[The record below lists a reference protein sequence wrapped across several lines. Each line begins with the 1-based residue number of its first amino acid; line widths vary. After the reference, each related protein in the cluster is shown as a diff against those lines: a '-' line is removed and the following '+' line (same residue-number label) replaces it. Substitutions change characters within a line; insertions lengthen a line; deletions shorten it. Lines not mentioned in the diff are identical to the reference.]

1 MSITTKT
8 GDDGYTDIIGGKRLP
23 KDHPILECLG
33 TIDELNAFLG
43 DAKSALGDSSAAG
56 IIEKIQ
62 KDLLTL
68 MGVIA
73 GMPIPAEGMSEK
85 YLVNLIEKLESELPA
100 SASFAIPG
108 ANPAA
113 AKLHIARA
121 VCRRVERRMIS
132 LVLDAETKA
141 AVVPYINRLSD
152 LLFLLAQKEAE
163 KN

>member
-23 KDHPILECLG
+23 KNHPILECLG
-33 TIDELNAFLG
+33 TIDELDAFLG
-43 DAKSALGDSSAAG
+43 DAKSALGDSSTAG

-62 KDLLTL
+62 KDLFTL

-73 GMPIPAEGMSEK
+73 GMPVPMEGMGEE
-85 YLVNLIEKLESELPA
+85 YLVSLIEKLESELPA
-100 SASFAIPG
+100 FASFAVPG
-108 ANPAA
+108 ANPAS
-113 AKLHIARA
+113 AKLHIART
-121 VCRRVERRMIS
+121 VCRRVERRMTS
-132 LVLDAETKA
+132 LVLDKETEA
-141 AVVPYINRLSD
+141 AIVPYINRLSD